1 MTLSDD
7 LYTALSPIV
16 AIGGPG
22 APRIYRTHFKQ
33 HYTLPALTFF
43 RVDTVF
49 EYAHDGDA
57 DLIHP
62 RYQVSCWAATNNAA
76 DTLAATV
83 KTTLDAWLAIGS
95 RVALPV
101 NQYDLTDPETGV
113 HQIALDFVI
122 WFNT

>member
-7 LYTALSPIV
+7 LYTALAPIV

-22 APRIYRTHFKQ
+22 AARIYRTHFKQ
-33 HYTLPALTFF
+33 SYTLPALTFF

-49 EYAHDGDA
+49 EYAHNGDN

-62 RYQVSCWAATNNAA
+62 RYQVSCWAATNDAA

-83 KTTLDAWLAIGS
+83 KTTLDAWLTVGS

-122 WFNT
+122 WTNT